1 MTQRRRWV
9 VVPAAGV
16 GQRMGGD
23 QPKQYL
29 ELAERPLLHWTL
41 EALAPLEA
49 EAIVLVVAPEDR
61 YIDALAP
68 TLKARVPGLEV
79 LPKGG

>member
-1 MTQRRRWV
+1 MTQTRRWV

-41 EALAPLEA
+41 EALAPLDA
-49 EAIVLVVAPEDR
+49 ESPCSR
-61 YIDALAP
+61 P
-68 TLKARVPGLEV
+68 
-79 LPKGG
+79 